1 MSAACLTESK
11 VKVLFWRSMKLETL
25 LLNTEQ
31 AVKCSSFDDAVNIE
45 SKALEISI
53 VRKW

>member
-1 MSAACLTESK
+1 MSAACLRESK
-11 VKVLFWRSMKLETL
+11 VKVLLWMCMKLEAL
-25 LLNTEQ
+25 LLNVEQ

-45 SKALEISI
+45 SKALGISI

>member
-1 MSAACLTESK
+1 MSAACLRESK
-11 VKVLFWRSMKLETL
+11 VKVLLWVSMKLETV
-25 LLNTEQ
+25 LLNVEQ

-45 SKALEISI
+45 SKALGIST